1 MCLPALHPTRLGD
14 LYYGVFQQAG
24 LTTAA
29 VAGTCPIVGVGG
41 HFLCEWAVSVRK
53 GGGAAGG
60 SAGAQPSSLRRPVP
74 CTRSPGG
81 GVGFLSSLHGMACD
95 QLLSLTMVDARGD
108 VLVANPTTHSDL
120 FKASCGGGGGNFGIV
135 TSFTVKLV
143 QVCGVVCGA
152 VRCGAVR
159 CGAVRWGAE
168 VRRPFASRLSTSLSL
183 LLQERCSASFLQ
195 SSHPAPVRVGDPQL
209 KACTNPSPCRCRRC

>member
-41 HFLCEWAVSVRK
+41 HFLGEWAVSVRK

-143 QVCGVVCGA
+143 QVCGVVWCAVRCGA

-159 CGAVRWGAE
+159 CGAVGCGGAA
-168 VRRPFASRLSTSLSL
+168 PFRLPAVDLPVSSASGALQCVVPAELASRPCACG
-183 LLQERCSASFLQ
+183 RP
-195 SSHPAPVRVGDPQL
+195 PAQGMH
-209 KACTNPSPCRCRRC
+209 